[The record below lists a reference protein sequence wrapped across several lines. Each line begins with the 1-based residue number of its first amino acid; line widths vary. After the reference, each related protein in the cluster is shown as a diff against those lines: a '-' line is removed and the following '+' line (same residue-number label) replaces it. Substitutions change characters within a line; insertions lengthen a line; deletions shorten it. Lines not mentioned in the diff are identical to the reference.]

1 MTLLNQEMMFQS
13 NAHLCRRID
22 IQRSQLIFYPNDS
35 RSDRKQPE
43 QPSEQHDRVEAGQP
57 SYRWQ
62 EDIKPT
68 EGISFITLMESLL
81 PTRFTPHKN
90 PSLVT
95 LVRNYFHKNAVSMR
109 PTTWNARTGTA
120 SVRLLGTLST
130 SSAFLKILHLMV
142 HWFKLAVRPSSKTT
156 YVSTTSNGMYHN
168 HIGPM
173 KTLQKAQFVK

>member
-1 MTLLNQEMMFQS
+1 MIPLNRELMFQS
-13 NAHLCRRID
+13 NVHLCRRID

-95 LVRNYFHKNAVSMR
+95 LVRNYFHTNAVSTR
-109 PTTWNARTGTA
+109 PTTWNARTGTVSA
-120 SVRLLGTLST
+120 RLLGILYT
-130 SSAFLKILHLMV
+130 SSASLEI
-142 HWFKLAVRPSSKTT
+142 
-156 YVSTTSNGMYHN
+156 
-168 HIGPM
+168 
-173 KTLQKAQFVK
+173 